1 LSAEE
6 TNQRKTIATEEREMK
21 AAELREMSDEQLALT
36 LKETTE
42 NLFRLKIKA
51 QTEKLEAPSEL
62 QKHRRLAA
70 RIHTVQ
76 RQRQLKQGAAG

>member
-1 LSAEE
+1 
-6 TNQRKTIATEEREMK
+6 MK
-21 AAELREMSDEQLALT
+21 ASELREMSDEQLMLT

-62 QKHRRLAA
+62 KKHRRLAA

-76 RQRQLKQGAAG
+76 RQRDLKDAAAK

>member
-1 LSAEE
+1 
-6 TNQRKTIATEEREMK
+6 MK
-21 AAELREMSDEQLALT
+21 AGELREMSDEQLGLT

-62 QKHRRLAA
+62 KKNRRLAA
-70 RIHTVQ
+70 RIRTLQ
-76 RQRQLKQGAAG
+76 RQREMKAAAAGK

>member
-1 LSAEE
+1 
-6 TNQRKTIATEEREMK
+6 MK
-21 AAELREMSDEQLALT
+21 ASELREMSDEQLSLT

-42 NLFRLKIKA
+42 NLFRLKMKA

-70 RIHTVQ
+70 RINTVANQ
-76 RQRQLKQGAAG
+76 RAAAKSAAPKK

>member
-1 LSAEE
+1 
-6 TNQRKTIATEEREMK
+6 MK
-21 AAELREMSDEQLALT
+21 AAELREMSDEQLTLT

-42 NLFRLKIKA
+42 NLFRLKIKK

-62 QKHRRLAA
+62 AKHRRLAA

-76 RQRQLKQGAAG
+76 RQRQLAKPAAEKTASAK